1 MANLRSKLLA
11 MPQKSYES
19 HSESDNI
26 GIAENILLA
35 CNSVRVFA
43 FYGELGAGKTSL
55 IKAFCQV
62 LGVKEAV
69 TSPTFSL
76 IHEYQGNIDSVY
88 HFDLYRLK
96 SELES
101 LEIGCEEYF
110 YSGAYV
116 FVEWPQRIPNVL
128 PTEAAHLKI
137 SVLSHTSRRIELTY
151 Q

>member
-1 MANLRSKLLA
+1 
-11 MPQKSYES
+11 MPRKSFES
-19 HSESDNI
+19 HSESDNPV
-26 GIAENILLA
+26 IAGNILNA

-76 IHEYQGNIDSVY
+76 IHEYQGSEHTVY
-88 HFDLYRLK
+88 HLDLYRLK
-96 SELES
+96 SEAES
-101 LEIGCEEYF
+101 YEIGCEEYF

-116 FVEWPQRIPNVL
+116 FIEWPQRIPNVL
-128 PTEAAHLKI
+128 PEESVHLKI
-137 SVLSHTSRRIELTY
+137 SVLPDTSRRIELSDQLY
-151 Q
+151 GED

>member
-1 MANLRSKLLA
+1 
-11 MPQKSYES
+11 MPRKSFES
-19 HSESDNI
+19 HSESDNPA
-26 GIAENILLA
+26 IAENILVA

-76 IHEYQGNIDSVY
+76 IHEYQGNEHLIY
-88 HFDLYRLK
+88 HLDLYRLK
-96 SELES
+96 SEAES
-101 LEIGCEEYF
+101 YEIGCEEYF

-116 FVEWPQRIPNVL
+116 FIEWPQRIPNVL
-128 PTEAAHLKI
+128 PEEAVHLKI
-137 SVLSHTSRRIELTY
+137 SVLPDTSRRIELSDQIY
-151 Q
+151 GED